1 MLDNILWKPLMDLLY
16 PYPEYQVPPNVPGYN
31 PWKRR
36 REEKMLAQKEVLARE
51 REDER
56 KRRKEEKEAIAL
68 AKQME
73 RQRRQEE
80 RDASR
85 RSRSARKGEDSC
97 G

>member
-1 MLDNILWKPLMDLLY
+1 MLEQIKWQPLIGILY
-16 PYPEYQVPPNVPGYN
+16 PYPLYQVPPNVPGYT

-36 REEKMLAQKEVLARE
+36 KEEKMLAQKEVLDRE

-85 RSRSARKGEDSC
+85 GHTGTRESKDQRG
-97 G
+97 